1 MGKKALHNS
10 AFIQVLSS
18 GELEAIK
25 KINSGWKYHLIPNG
39 IVMPLKKELKKN
51 EYPKSWE
58 NIIPRN
64 ANVLLFLGRFH
75 KKKGINE
82 LIKAWEVVSQY
93 SYTKN
98 WWLCFVGSGNLK
110 ILKNDDVLSKNKRII
125 VSKPVFNLEKE
136 KVFRNSSAFVL
147 SSFSEGLPMAVLE
160 AMSYGIP
167 CLISENCN
175 LPETLKIGA
184 AIKTNPSVEEIIKSL
199 KYIIKLNDK
208 EKKDF

>member
-1 MGKKALHNS
+1 MPVKKNLN
-10 AFIQVLSS
+10 L
-18 GELEAIK
+18 
-25 KINSGWKYHLIPNG
+25 
-39 IVMPLKKELKKN
+39 N

-58 NIIPRN
+58 KKIPKN
-64 ANVLLFLGRFH
+64 SNVLLFLGRFH

-93 SYTKN
+93 SYSKN

-110 ILKNDDVLSKNKRII
+110 ILQNFDPVSENKRIV
-125 VSKPVFNLEKE
+125 VSKPVFDLEKE
-136 KVFRNSSAFVL
+136 KVFRNSSAFIL

-175 LPETLKIGA
+175 LPETIDIGA
-184 AIKTNPSVEEIIKSL
+184 AIKTNPSVDEIIKSL
-199 KYIIKLNDK
+199 K
-208 EKKDF
+208 